1 MQGLFYGNGGV
12 RGAAAW
18 RLCLTCLTCL
28 TNWGAIVYPV
38 GGCLPLFGLARGR
51 FTAEVIIAIGAPITQ
66 SHNSHNSHNSH
77 IKRRPIDFAN
87 RNGYTEFE
95 CKKLP

>member
-1 MQGLFYGNGGV
+1 MATAVCCLRG
-12 RGAAAW
+12 RGAGMRSVGTVRFMRGVW
-18 RLCLTCLTCL
+18 VRLGIPRGFARAQFGMARAMIYR
-28 TNWGAIVYPV
+28 WG
-38 GGCLPLFGLARGR
+38 
-51 FTAEVIIAIGAPITQ
+51 VIIAIGAPITQ